1 MNLSFVQAEQCLCFI
16 QKAYPLFLFGKAGE
30 QGAGMQ
36 RGHLSCIQKRVLRRV
51 SGHHSTVN
59 SF

>member
-16 QKAYPLFLFGKAGE
+16 QKAYRLFLFGKAGE
-30 QGAGMQ
+30 QGGGMQ
-36 RGHLSCIQKRVLRRV
+36 WGHLSCIQKRVLRRV
-51 SGHHSTVN
+51 SGLPSTVN